1 MKKSIHSILM
11 SAMLMALPMMLTSCD
26 LLFGEEDNPTVMT
39 AFEEG
44 ALVEFTYPY
53 NGTLHTSTFKKVG
66 SNYVLQSAPLDAGEL
81 KAIEELV
88 ALNGNELLQF
98 TVYLA
103 DSSDTEEEVDDSE
116 FEIDDD
122 DEDDGDD
129 DENASRAFTRAI
141 SEETLDPVGIR
152 IQLKT
157 STQSITTISINKAFG
172 LGDGGAEE
180 TVTATISGKGSSGY
194 NRTQKITVKNSEDK
208 KYISVYYEGKKH
220 TITFSENDTWTDVL
234 NEYQES
240 GLGDYLFVKDGKMMF
255 LVEKGSGK
263 KTKYYECWL
272 KNDDSYVSPSDAVSS
287 SKSYSLEKY
296 MTKLKFFKDDY
307 TVEDGEILTG
317 TLKKK
322 YHLIIPDGYTVTLF
336 NATIKH
342 GSKNS
347 TTPAIECLGNA
358 TIIIADGTIN
368 SVKTVVKNES
378 QTAITVPNNKYLI
391 INGQINGT
399 GKLSISGYAGVSAPS
414 LSIEG
419 GNTVICAKETGYNGE
434 AGDGINVSGGTLEV
448 KSKTAHGIFGRL
460 LVTGGKVTVGTS
472 GSVSGVAA
480 ISGECSISGGTITA
494 KAAKGVA
501 IIGKVS
507 ASGGT
512 LSATSKKTEKAI
524 DGVISLENGMK
535 LYEGDKSNLMAVAED
550 QTACTKSCA
559 VIKPASE

>member
-141 SEETLDPVGIR
+141 SEETLNPVGIR

-157 STQSITTISINKAFG
+157 STQSITTISNHKAFG

-194 NRTQKITVKNSEDK
+194 NRTRKITVNNSKDK

-255 LVEKGSGK
+255 LLENGSGK

-287 SKSYSLEKY
+287 SKSYSLEKN

-342 GSKNS
+342 GSKNR
-347 TTPAIECLGNA
+347 TTPAIEGLGKA
-358 TIIIADGTIN
+358 TIIIADGTKN
-368 SVKTVVKNES
+368 SVKTVVNNVY
-378 QTAITVPNNKYLI
+378 QTAITVPDKNLI
-391 INGQINGT
+391 IKGQINGT

-434 AGDGINVSGGTLEV
+434 AGDGINVSGGTLDV
-448 KSKTAHGIFGRL
+448 KSKTANGIFGKL
-460 LVTGGKVTVGTS
+460 LVTGGKVTVATS
-472 GSVSGVAA
+472 GKVSGVAA
-480 ISGECSISGGTITA
+480 ISGNCSISGGTITA

-512 LSATSKKTEKAI
+512 LSATSKKTKAI

-535 LYEGDKSNLMAVAED
+535 LYEGDIINHTTVAEN
-550 QTACTKSCA
+550 QMACTKSCA

>member
-1 MKKSIHSILM
+1 M
-11 SAMLMALPMMLTSCD
+11 
-26 LLFGEEDNPTVMT
+26 
-39 AFEEG
+39 
-44 ALVEFTYPY
+44 
-53 NGTLHTSTFKKVG
+53 
-66 SNYVLQSAPLDAGEL
+66 
-81 KAIEELV
+81 
-88 ALNGNELLQF
+88 
-98 TVYLA
+98 
-103 DSSDTEEEVDDSE
+103 
-116 FEIDDD
+116 
-122 DEDDGDD
+122 
-129 DENASRAFTRAI
+129 R
-141 SEETLDPVGIR
+141 
-152 IQLKT
+152 
-157 STQSITTISINKAFG
+157 
-172 LGDGGAEE
+172 
-180 TVTATISGKGSSGY
+180 
-194 NRTQKITVKNSEDK
+194 NSEDK

-255 LVEKGSGK
+255 LLENGSGK

-287 SKSYSLEKY
+287 SKSYSLEKN

-358 TIIIADGTIN
+358 TIIIADGTKN
-368 SVKTVVKNES
+368 SVKTVVKNEY
-378 QTAITVPNNKYLI
+378 QTAITVPDSKNLI

-448 KSKTAHGIFGRL
+448 KSNTANGIF
-460 LVTGGKVTVGTS
+460 
-472 GSVSGVAA
+472 
-480 ISGECSISGGTITA
+480 GECSISGGTITA

-524 DGVISLENGMK
+524 DGDISLENGMK
-535 LYEGDKSNLMAVAED
+535 LYEGEKSNLMEVAED

>member
-1 MKKSIHSILM
+1 MG
-11 SAMLMALPMMLTSCD
+11 AMLMALPMMLTSCD

-141 SEETLDPVGIR
+141 SEETLNPVGIR

-157 STQSITTISINKAFG
+157 STQSITTISNHKAFG

-194 NRTQKITVKNSEDK
+194 NRTRKITVNNSKDK

-255 LVEKGSGK
+255 LLENGSGK

-287 SKSYSLEKY
+287 SKSYSLEKN

-342 GSKNS
+342 GSKNR

-358 TIIIADGTIN
+358 TIIIADGTKN
-368 SVKTVVKNES
+368 SVKTVVNNVY
-378 QTAITVPNNKYLI
+378 QTAITVPDKNLI
-391 INGQINGT
+391 IKGQINGT

-419 GNTVICAKETGYNGE
+419 GNTFICAKETGYNGE
-434 AGDGINVSGGTLEV
+434 AGDGINVSGGTLDV
-448 KSKTAHGIFGRL
+448 KSKTANGIFGKL

-472 GSVSGVAA
+472 GKVSGVAA

-494 KAAKGVA
+494 KAAKVVA
-501 IIGKVS
+501 IIGDVS

-512 LSATSKKTEKAI
+512 LSATSKKTKAI
-524 DGVISLENGMK
+524 SGVIFLGTGMK
-535 LYEGDKSNLMAVAED
+535 LYEGDIINHTTVAEN
-550 QTACTKSCA
+550 QMACTKSCA

>member
-157 STQSITTISINKAFG
+157 STQSITTISNHKAFG

-194 NRTQKITVKNSEDK
+194 NRTQKITVNNSKDK

-255 LVEKGSGK
+255 LVENGSGK

-287 SKSYSLEKY
+287 SKSYSLEKN
-296 MTKLKFFKDDY
+296 MTKLIFFKDDY

-342 GSKNS
+342 GSRN
-347 TTPAIECLGNA
+347 TPAIECLGNA
-358 TIIIADGTIN
+358 TIIIADGTKN
-368 SVKTVVKNES
+368 SVKTVVNNVY
-378 QTAITVPNNKYLI
+378 QTAITVPDSKYLI

-434 AGDGINVSGGTLEV
+434 AGDGINVSGGTLDV
-448 KSKTAHGIFGRL
+448 KSKTANGIFGKL

-472 GSVSGVAA
+472 GKVSGVAA
-480 ISGECSISGGTITA
+480 ISGNCSISGGTITA
-494 KAAKGVA
+494 KAAKVVA

-512 LSATSKKTEKAI
+512 LSATSKKTKAI
-524 DGVISLENGMK
+524 SGVISLGTGMK
-535 LYEGDKSNLMAVAED
+535 LYEGDKINHTTVADD

>member
-141 SEETLDPVGIR
+141 SEETLNPVGIR

-157 STQSITTISINKAFG
+157 STQSITTISNHKAFG

-194 NRTQKITVKNSEDK
+194 NRTRKITVNNSKDK

-255 LVEKGSGK
+255 LLENGSGK

-287 SKSYSLEKY
+287 SKSYSLEKN

-342 GSKNS
+342 GSKNR

-358 TIIIADGTIN
+358 TIIIADGTKN
-368 SVKTVVKNES
+368 SVKTVVNNVY
-378 QTAITVPNNKYLI
+378 QTAITVPDKNLI
-391 INGQINGT
+391 IKGQINGT

-434 AGDGINVSGGTLEV
+434 AADGINVSGGTLDV
-448 KSKTAHGIFGRL
+448 KSKTANGIFGKL

-472 GSVSGVAA
+472 GKVSGVAA
-480 ISGECSISGGTITA
+480 ISGNCSISGGTITA

-512 LSATSKKTEKAI
+512 LSATSKKTKAI

-535 LYEGDKSNLMAVAED
+535 LYEGDIINHTTVAEN
-550 QTACTKSCA
+550 QMACTKSCA

>member
-1 MKKSIHSILM
+1 MKQSIHSILM
-11 SAMLMALPMMLTSCD
+11 GAMLMALPMMLTSCD

-141 SEETLDPVGIR
+141 SEETLNPVGIR

-157 STQSITTISINKAFG
+157 STQSITTISNHKAFG

-194 NRTQKITVKNSEDK
+194 NRTRKITVNNSKDK

-255 LVEKGSGK
+255 LLENGSGK

-287 SKSYSLEKY
+287 SKSYSLEKN

-342 GSKNS
+342 GSKNR

-358 TIIIADGTIN
+358 TIIIADGTKN
-368 SVKTVVKNES
+368 SVKTVVNNVY
-378 QTAITVPNNKYLI
+378 QTAITVPDKNLI
-391 INGQINGT
+391 IKGQINGT

-419 GNTVICAKETGYNGE
+419 GNTFICAKETGYNGE
-434 AGDGINVSGGTLEV
+434 AGDGINVSGGTLDV
-448 KSKTAHGIFGRL
+448 KSKTANGIFGKL

-472 GSVSGVAA
+472 GKVSGVAA

-494 KAAKGVA
+494 KAAKVVA
-501 IIGKVS
+501 IIGDVS

-512 LSATSKKTEKAI
+512 LSATSKKTKAI
-524 DGVISLENGMK
+524 SGVIFLGTGMK
-535 LYEGDKSNLMAVAED
+535 LYEGDIINHTTVAEN
-550 QTACTKSCA
+550 QMACTKSCA

>member
-11 SAMLMALPMMLTSCD
+11 GAMLMALPMMLTSCD

-141 SEETLDPVGIR
+141 SEETLNPVGIR

-157 STQSITTISINKAFG
+157 STQSITTISNHKAFG

-194 NRTQKITVKNSEDK
+194 NRTRKITVNNSKDK

-220 TITFSENDTWTDVL
+220 AITFSENDTWTDVL

-255 LVEKGSGK
+255 LLENGSGK

-272 KNDDSYVSPSDAVSS
+272 KNDDSYVSPSDAVLS
-287 SKSYSLEKY
+287 SKSYSLEKN
-296 MTKLKFFKDDY
+296 MTKLIFFKDDY

-342 GSKNS
+342 GSKNR

-358 TIIIADGTIN
+358 TIIIADGTKN
-368 SVKTVVKNES
+368 SVKTVVNNVY
-378 QTAITVPNNKYLI
+378 QTAITVPDKNLI
-391 INGQINGT
+391 IKGQINGT

-419 GNTVICAKETGYNGE
+419 GNTVIFAKETGYNCE
-434 AGDGINVSGGTLEV
+434 AGDGINVSGGTLDV
-448 KSKTAHGIFGRL
+448 KSKMANGIFGKL

-472 GSVSGVAA
+472 GKVSGVAA

-494 KAAKGVA
+494 KAAKVVA
-501 IIGKVS
+501 IIGDVS

-512 LSATSKKTEKAI
+512 LSATSKKTKAI
-524 DGVISLENGMK
+524 SGVIFLGTGMK
-535 LYEGDKSNLMAVAED
+535 LYEGDIINHTTVADD

>member
-141 SEETLDPVGIR
+141 SEETLETLDPVGIR

-180 TVTATISGKGSSGY
+180 TVTATISGK
-194 NRTQKITVKNSEDK
+194 RTQKITVNNSKDK

-234 NEYQES
+234 NDYQES
-240 GLGDYLFVKDGKMMF
+240 GLGDYLFVKDGKMML

-263 KTKYYECWL
+263 KTKHYECWL
-272 KNDDSYVSPSDAVSS
+272 KNGDSYVSPLDAVSS
-287 SKSYSLEKY
+287 SKSYLLEKN
-296 MTKLKFFKDDY
+296 MTNLKFFKDDY

-322 YHLIIPDGYTVTLF
+322 YHLIIPDGYTVTLY

-358 TIIIADGTIN
+358 TIIIADGTKN
-368 SVKTVVKNES
+368 SVKTVVEHKS
-378 QTAITVPNNKYLI
+378 QTAITVPDNKYLI

-434 AGDGINVSGGTLEV
+434 AGDGINVSGGTLDV
-448 KSKTAHGIFGRL
+448 KSKTANGIFGRL

-472 GSVSGVAA
+472 GSGVAA

-512 LSATSKKTEKAI
+512 LSATSKNTEKAI
-524 DGVISLENGMK
+524 DGDISLENGMK
-535 LYEGDKSNLMAVAED
+535 LYEGDKIKYTTVAEN